1 MADRVTVVF
10 AVYGA
15 LKVETFAEE
24 GHAVDRLMTKSE
36 DVTDILQTLLDKS
49 SVVEINNANM
59 GGDPADDVE
68 KHFAAIVEYNNVR
81 HPYACQEGQTIDFL
95 KPIGVP
101 P

>member
-1 MADRVTVVF
+1 
-10 AVYGA
+10 
-15 LKVETFAEE
+15 
-24 GHAVDRLMTKSE
+24 MTKSK